1 MRKRSI
7 LRSRAF
13 SSAVA
18 SRVGLAVVMVSC
30 FSVSWGGGGMGGGDM
45 VMRMEEVRE
54 TGGEKVLRGATY
66 ARRLGRPHSCIME
79 YRRPSPQDPLVDGS
93 DDRLGDGVAAS
104 PACEM

>member
-54 TGGEKVLRGATY
+54 TGGGRSYVELLMLVALGVPTRALWSIDGRVLKTLLSM
-66 ARRLGRPHSCIME
+66 ARTIALAM
-79 YRRPSPQDPLVDGS
+79 V
-93 DDRLGDGVAAS
+93 
-104 PACEM
+104 